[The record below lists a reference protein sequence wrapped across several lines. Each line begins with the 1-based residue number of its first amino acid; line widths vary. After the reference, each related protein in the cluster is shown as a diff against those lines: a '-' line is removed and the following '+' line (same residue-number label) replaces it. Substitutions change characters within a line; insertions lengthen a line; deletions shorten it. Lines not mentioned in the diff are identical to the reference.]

1 MNPGGQRATESSET
15 GPKKSNPEIKMI
27 KRFAYE
33 ASLFFYIKNIQEVI
47 MVNVHLYNGWHEFGD
62 NGIFADRKIGKALEV
77 SLENLKSKVGCFES
91 FHTYRRAND
100 EYVSA
105 YLREDLKPHLGID
118 DRGSLVL
125 STTVNYTF
133 GRGKKNIGNNE
144 LEIYVHIYT
153 LGGAHNSNVSTC
165 PAYKY
170 LKEKLGEHC
179 DVLTKSFELTTDQ
192 ILDTG
197 FLLNKVTEAQEEG
210 IEKLRQI
217 WRDIQNSKTER
228 EIDFAGF
235 ATHIRDI
242 FMNNGASVGVETYSD
257 ESSYSITVS
266 DVDESVT
273 GSLRLTNKGDGWFV
287 EYTNYAFDFVDEIF
301 DLDSSTYHQAFIN
314 DDKLDEVIDMIAK
327 EYRRERE
334 LAYNFKN
341 VRAQFIRD
349 VVREKPY

>member
-1 MNPGGQRATESSET
+1 
-15 GPKKSNPEIKMI
+15 
-27 KRFAYE
+27 
-33 ASLFFYIKNIQEVI
+33 

-62 NGIFADRKIGKALEV
+62 NGIFADWKIGKALEV
-77 SLENLKSKVGCFES
+77 AIDNLKAKVGCFES
-91 FHTYRRAND
+91 FHTYRRANG

-105 YLREDLKPHLGID
+105 YFREDLKPYLGID

-125 STTVNYTF
+125 STAINYSF

-144 LEIYVHIYT
+144 LKICVCIYT

-170 LKEKLGEHC
+170 LMEKLGDNC
-179 DVLTKSFELTTDQ
+179 GVLSKTFELTTDQ

-197 FLLNKVTEAQEEG
+197 FLLNKVTEAQDEG
-210 IEKLRQI
+210 IEKLRQV
-217 WRDIQNSKTER
+217 WRDIQNGKTER

-235 ATHIRDI
+235 ATRIRGI

-273 GSLRLTNKGDGWFV
+273 GTMRLTNKGNGWFV
-287 EYTNYAFDFVDEIF
+287 EYTNYAFEFVDEIF
-301 DLDSSTYHQAFIN
+301 DIDSSTYHQAFIN
-314 DDKLDEVIDMIAK
+314 DDKLDELMDMIAK
-327 EYRRERE
+327 EYRRQRE
-334 LAYNFKN
+334 LAYNFKK
-341 VRAQFIRD
+341 VRAQFVCD
-349 VVREKPY
+349 VVTEKSY

>member
-1 MNPGGQRATESSET
+1 MNPGEQRATDSSET
-15 GPKKSNPEIKMI
+15 GPKSSNSEIKLI
-27 KRFAYE
+27 KRFAYD

-62 NGIFADRKIGKALEV
+62 NGIFADWKIGKALEV
-77 SLENLKSKVGCFES
+77 ALDNLKEKVGSFES

-105 YLREDLKPHLGID
+105 YLREDLKPYLGID
-118 DRGSLVL
+118 ERGSLVF
-125 STTVNYTF
+125 STTINYSF

-144 LEIYVHIYT
+144 LKIYVRIYT
-153 LGGAHNSNVSTC
+153 LGDARSNVNTC

-170 LKEKLGEHC
+170 LKEKLGNNC
-179 DVLTKSFELTTDQ
+179 DVLSKSFELTTDQ

-235 ATHIRDI
+235 AVHVRDI

-257 ESSYSITVS
+257 ELSYSITVS

-287 EYTNYAFDFVDEIF
+287 EYTNYAFEFIDEIF
-301 DLDSSTYHQAFIN
+301 DMDGSTYHQAFIN
-314 DDKLDEVIDMIAK
+314 DDKLDEVIGMIAK

-334 LAYNFKN
+334 LAYNFKK
-341 VRAQFIRD
+341 VRAQFLRD

>member
-1 MNPGGQRATESSET
+1 MNPGGQRATDSSET
-15 GPKKSNPEIKMI
+15 GQKSSNPEIKLI
-27 KRFAYE
+27 KRFAYK

-62 NGIFADRKIGKALEV
+62 NGIFADWKIGKALET
-77 SLENLKSKVGCFES
+77 SLENLKAKVGCFES

-105 YLREDLKPHLGID
+105 YLREDLKPYLGID

-125 STTVNYTF
+125 STTINYSF

-144 LEIYVHIYT
+144 LKIYVRI
-153 LGGAHNSNVSTC
+153 NNNVSTC
-165 PAYKY
+165 PAYKH
-170 LKEKLGEHC
+170 LKEKLGDGC
-179 DVLTKSFELTTDQ
+179 DVVDKTFELTTDQ
-192 ILDTG
+192 LLDTG
-197 FLLNKVTEAQEEG
+197 FLLNKFNEAQNEA
-210 IEKLRQI
+210 IEKLRQL
-217 WRDIQNSKTER
+217 WRNIQNSKTER

-266 DVDESVT
+266 DIDESVT

-301 DLDSSTYHQAFIN
+301 DIDSSTYHQAFIHE
-314 DDKLDEVIDMIAK
+314 DKLDELMDMIAK

-341 VRAQFIRD
+341 VRAQFLSD
-349 VVREKPY
+349 VKREKPY

>member
-1 MNPGGQRATESSET
+1 MNPGGQQALDSSE
-15 GPKKSNPEIKMI
+15 PKAKNSNPEIKLI
-27 KRFAYE
+27 KRFAYD

-62 NGIFADRKIGKALEV
+62 NGIFADWKIGKALEV
-77 SLENLKSKVGCFES
+77 AIDNLKAKVGCFES

-105 YLREDLKPHLGID
+105 YLREDLKPYLGID
-118 DRGSLVL
+118 DKGSLVL
-125 STTVNYTF
+125 STTINYSF

-144 LEIYVHIYT
+144 LKIYVRIYT
-153 LGGAHNSNVSTC
+153 LGGGHNSNVSTC

-170 LKEKLGEHC
+170 LKEKLGDNC
-179 DVLTKSFELTTDQ
+179 DVLSKTFELTTDQ

-197 FLLNKVTEAQEEG
+197 FLLNKVTEAQAEG
-210 IEKLRQI
+210 IEKLRQV
-217 WRDIQNSKTER
+217 WRSIQNGKTER

-273 GSLRLTNKGDGWFV
+273 GTMRLTNKGNGWFV
-287 EYTNYAFDFVDEIF
+287 EYTNYAFEFVDEIF
-301 DLDSSTYHQAFIN
+301 DINSSTYHHAFIN
-314 DDKLDEVIDMIAK
+314 EDKLDELMGIIAT

-334 LAYNFKN
+334 QAYNFKK
-341 VRAQFIRD
+341 VRAQFVRD
-349 VVREKPY
+349 VVTEKPY